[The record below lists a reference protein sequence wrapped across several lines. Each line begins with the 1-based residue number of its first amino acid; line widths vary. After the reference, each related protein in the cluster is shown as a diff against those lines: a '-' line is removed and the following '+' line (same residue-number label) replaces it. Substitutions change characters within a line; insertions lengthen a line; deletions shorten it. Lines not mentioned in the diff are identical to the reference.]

1 MSKYERINVCMY
13 YIICIVLY
21 NYVYMYYIICIVLY
35 NYVYMYYIIC
45 IVLYNYVY
53 MYYIIC
59 IVLYNYVYMYYIIC
73 IVLYNYVLHLLGVL
87 LSIYYVFTLFEYI
100 KHIILSLIA
109 NKLIKDLNQNMTF
122 LKFIY
127 CPLKS
132 GYRCD
137 RNSLSIVIPNIPLYK
152 YALESICRL
161 ISFLDH

>member
-1 MSKYERINVCMY
+1 MCVLCISEYVEVCTYKCMY
-13 YIICIVLY
+13 VLY
-21 NYVYMYYIICIVLY
+21 YMYCVVYLCVHVLY
-35 NYVYMYYIIC
+35 
-45 IVLYNYVY
+45 
-53 MYYIIC
+53 
-59 IVLYNYVYMYYIIC
+59 
-73 IVLYNYVLHLLGVL
+73 LLGVL

-109 NKLIKDLNQNMTF
+109 NKPIKDLNQNEPF

-127 CPLKS
+127 CLLKS
-132 GYRCD
+132 GYRSD

>member
-1 MSKYERINVCMY
+1 MCVLCISEYVEVCTYKY
-13 YIICIVLY
+13 L
-21 NYVYMYYIICIVLY
+21 
-35 NYVYMYYIIC
+35 
-45 IVLYNYVY
+45 
-53 MYYIIC
+53 
-59 IVLYNYVYMYYIIC
+59 
-73 IVLYNYVLHLLGVL
+73 YVLHYMYCVVYNVHVLYLLGVL

-109 NKLIKDLNQNMTF
+109 NKLIKDPNQNEPF

-137 RNSLSIVIPNIPLYK
+137 RNSMSIVIPNIPLYK
-152 YALESICRL
+152 YALVSICGL